1 MEAGGEER
9 AEASLRIR
17 HFHGTISPEEF
28 ATEIESKNI
37 PAVFRGAVKGWNSI
51 SLWDPSNG
59 GLDYM
64 MEKVGPTAV
73 VEAMMSNYE
82 HIFNGDLRSHER
94 VVLPFSAFIASC
106 KSYLEQLSLLS
117 VSSHMSNSARDKEI
131 CEETCS
137 TSLDATDRLYLAQIP
152 IYSVERKEHCSLQV
166 LKEDIQT
173 PAFIAN
179 KCISSINFWMNR
191 ARSRSSTH
199 YDPHHNI
206 LCVVSGQKEV
216 ILWPPEACRF
226 LYPMPIYG
234 EASNH
239 SAVSIEDPDLSVHAR
254 AKHMKEYSQKVIL
267 NVGDALFIPE
277 GWFHQVDS
285 SDLTVAVNF
294 WWVSSI
300 MSDMVDHMDAYY
312 LRRIL
317 NRLVSKEMDRMLP
330 KRSSLSL
337 NKEENSQDDESSE
350 SCEESDNNSKST
362 KVGLNG
368 DKRTILGQLEPSG
381 LQLLGK
387 LISLVHENL
396 EYIGQCQYTP
406 TGSNDESSETS
417 NQPKHI
423 PNGDDAPLSVDDTLA
438 QMFSSLEPL
447 ALQKILLVIAECFP
461 RTLEALILHMLG
473 PAAAEV
479 LTRKFDE
486 MEPLFTKEQQEEF
499 YKKFYSVFDDPAAAM
514 NAILNA
520 KETYAFQAFQNV
532 LDQYVGAQVK
542 RLA

>member
-37 PAVFRGAVKGWNSI
+37 PGVFRGAVKGWKSI

-239 SAVSIEDPDLSVHAR
+239 SDVSIEDPDLSVHAR

-300 MSDMVDHMDAYY
+300 MSDMVDHMDTYY

-317 NRLVSKEMDRMLP
+317 NRLVSKEMVCIFRFVLIILFCFIFLWCLYGRMLENN
-330 KRSSLSL
+330 KKYFQKSLFSSFLSVSLSFPSSDPKIGAFIL
-337 NKEENSQDDESSE
+337 PSSSTMPKNRSQHSE
-350 SCEESDNNSKST
+350 DPKLDN
-362 KVGLNG
+362 
-368 DKRTILGQLEPSG
+368 PS
-381 LQLLGK
+381 
-387 LISLVHENL
+387 N
-396 EYIGQCQYTP
+396 
-406 TGSNDESSETS
+406 N
-417 NQPKHI
+417 
-423 PNGDDAPLSVDDTLA
+423 
-438 QMFSSLEPL
+438 
-447 ALQKILLVIAECFP
+447 
-461 RTLEALILHMLG
+461 R
-473 PAAAEV
+473 
-479 LTRKFDE
+479 
-486 MEPLFTKEQQEEF
+486 
-499 YKKFYSVFDDPAAAM
+499 
-514 NAILNA
+514 
-520 KETYAFQAFQNV
+520 
-532 LDQYVGAQVK
+532 
-542 RLA
+542 